1 MRSAVRRGGV
11 IVFAMCLGIAAIAQG
26 HRSEDRRSH
35 SDWAADRQSQSDWAA
50 DRQSHKTGGPTGPE
64 IATRMA
70 WWRDARFGMF
80 IHWGLYAIPAGEWE
94 GKTSH
99 GEWIMNTAQI
109 PVAQYEKFRA
119 QFNPARFDAREW
131 VRMAKDA
138 GVRYIVITTKHHDG
152 FCLFDSALTDYDVM
166 STPFK
171 RDIMKEL
178 VDACREAGIRIGW
191 YHSIMDWHHPDYL
204 PRREWEKRS
213 TQGASF
219 ERYVQHLKGQ
229 VRELLTKYGP
239 IDVMW
244 FDGQWEGT
252 WTHERGLDMYR
263 YVRGLQPDIIV
274 NNRVDKGG
282 GDFQLTRDASFA
294 GDFGTPEQEVP
305 PTGLPGVDW
314 ETCMTM
320 NDHWG
325 YNSHDENWKSS
336 EQLIRTLVDVA
347 SKGGN
352 LLLNVGP
359 TAEGLIPQPSIERL
373 AAMGRWLK
381 TNGEAIYGTS
391 ASPFPALGRPGAGA
405 APGTASSW
413 GRATQKRMPDGST
426 RLYLHVFDWPKDG
439 TLVVDGLLSEPTS
452 AFLLADPSRSPLV
465 TGRNRDALTVALP
478 AAAPDP
484 VDTVVVVD
492 IKGRPDVAIAP
503 TISAVAPIFV
513 DTLDVT
519 VASAQEGVELRYTT
533 NATNPHPDSPLVS
546 GPIRLTASAEV
557 AARAFRA
564 GKPVSPIARASF
576 AKVIPQRA
584 VVVDKTEPG
593 LRYEYF
599 EGIFEKTTDFTTPV
613 KRGVVRTFDL
623 SPRARDSRF
632 GFRYAGFLKVQ
643 KRGVYQF
650 ALTSD
655 DGSRL
660 SIDSQVLVD
669 NDGLHSL
676 REKTGLVALAPGLHS
691 IQVEFF
697 ERDGGFDL
705 KVHWSGPDLPRQPI
719 TDRDLVIVMGNV
731 RFRDR

>member
-1 MRSAVRRGGV
+1 MRHAVRDGGV
-11 IVFAMCLGIAAIAQG
+11 IVFAMCLAAAAIAQG
-26 HRSEDRRSH
+26 HRSENQRST
-35 SDWAADRQSQSDWAA
+35 SPQTPAPSAQSL
-50 DRQSHKTGGPTGPE
+50 
-64 IATRMA
+64 ATRMA

-80 IHWGLYAIPAGEWE
+80 IHWGLYAVPAGEWE

-119 QFNPARFDAREW
+119 QFNPTRFDAREW

-178 VDACREAGIRIGW
+178 LDACREAGIRIGW

-204 PRREWEKRS
+204 PRRDWEKRS

-219 ERYVQHLKGQ
+219 GRYVQHLKGQ

-252 WTHERGLDMYR
+252 WTHARGLDMYR
-263 YVRGLQPDIIV
+263 FVRSLQPDIIV

-282 GDFQLTRDASFA
+282 GDFQMTRDASFA

-336 EQLIRTLVDVA
+336 AQLIRTLADVA

-359 TAEGLIPQPSIERL
+359 TAEGLIPPPSVERL

-391 ASPFPALGRPGAGA
+391 ASPFPALGRPDAGA
-405 APGTASSW
+405 APGAGSSW
-413 GRATQKRMPDGST
+413 GRATQKRMPDGTT

-439 TLVVDGLLSEPTS
+439 ILAIDGLLSEPTA
-452 AFLLADPSRSPLV
+452 AFLLADPARSPLA
-465 TGRNRDALTVALP
+465 TRRDGDVLAVALP
-478 AAAPDP
+478 AGAPDP
-484 VDTVVVVD
+484 VDSVVVMD
-492 IKGRPDVAIAP
+492 LKGKPDVAVAP
-503 TISAVAPIFV
+503 AITAAAPIFV

-519 VASAQEGVELRYTT
+519 VTSPQEDVELRYTT
-533 NATNPHPDSPLVS
+533 SGTNPHPDSPLVS

-564 GKPVSPIARASF
+564 GKPVSPIARVSF
-576 AKVIPQRA
+576 AKVIPQHA
-584 VVVDKTEPG
+584 VVVEKTEPG

-599 EGIFEKTTDFTTPV
+599 EGIFEKTADLITPV
-613 KRGVVRTFDL
+613 KRGVVRGFEM
-623 SPRARDSRF
+623 SPRARESRF
-632 GFRYAGFLKVQ
+632 GFRYAGFLRVPR
-643 KRGVYQF
+643 RGVYQF
-650 ALTSD
+650 ALSSD

-660 SIDSQVLVD
+660 SIDGQVLVD

-676 REKTGLVALAPGLHS
+676 REKTGLVALAPGFHS

-719 TDRDLVIVMGNV
+719 TDRDLAIVTGNV
-731 RFRDR
+731 RFR

>member
-1 MRSAVRRGGV
+1 
-11 IVFAMCLGIAAIAQG
+11 
-26 HRSEDRRSH
+26 
-35 SDWAADRQSQSDWAA
+35 
-50 DRQSHKTGGPTGPE
+50 
-64 IATRMA
+64 MA
-70 WWRDARFGMF
+70 WWRDARFGLF

-119 QFNPARFDAREW
+119 QFNPTRFDAREW

-305 PTGLPGVDW
+305 PTGLPGVGHPSAVAALGTPPDW

-359 TAEGLIPQPSIERL
+359 TAEGLIPQPSVERL

-391 ASPFPALGRPGAGA
+391 ASPFPALGRPSAGA

-413 GRATQKRMPDGST
+413 GRATQKQMPDGST

-452 AFLLADPSRSPLV
+452 AFLLADPARSPLV
-465 TGRNRDALTVALP
+465 TGRDRGVLTIALP

-519 VASAQEGVELRYTT
+519 VTSTQEGVELRYTT

-546 GPIRLTASAEV
+546 GPIRLTANAEV

-576 AKVIPQRA
+576 AKVIPQHA
-584 VVVDKTEPG
+584 VLVDKTEPG

-599 EGIFEKTTDFTTPV
+599 EGVFEKTTDFNTPV

-623 SPRARDSRF
+623 SPRARDGRF
-632 GFRYAGFLKVQ
+632 GFRYAGFLKVP

-660 SIDSQVLVD
+660 SIDNQVLVD

-719 TDRDLVIVMGNV
+719 TDRDLVIVTGNV
-731 RFRDR
+731 RYRDR

>member
-1 MRSAVRRGGV
+1 MKTRTIAFFAAFL
-11 IVFAMCLGIAAIAQG
+11 VFSTIFAATAPPLGAQVQTP
-26 HRSEDRRSH
+26 DRLQWFRE
-35 SDWAADRQSQSDWAA
+35 A
-50 DRQSHKTGGPTGPE
+50 K
-64 IATRMA
+64 
-70 WWRDARFGMF
+70 FGLF
-80 IHWGLYAIPAGEWE
+80 IHWGVYSMIGREEW
-94 GKTSH
+94 
-99 GEWIMNTAQI
+99 ARQLLQI
-109 PVAQYEKFRA
+109 PLKEYQYYA
-119 QFNPARFDAREW
+119 DNFNPVDFDPDAW
-131 VRMAKDA
+131 AALAKDA
-138 GVRYIVITTKHHDG
+138 GVKYVIITSKHHDG
-152 FCLFDSALTDYDVM
+152 FSIFDSHYTDYD
-166 STPFK
+166 
-171 RDIMKEL
+171 IMKAKYGKDIL
-178 VDACREAGIRIGW
+178 GPLSSSMKKAGIPLGF
-191 YHSIMDWHHPDYL
+191 YYSIMDWHHPDYL

-219 ERYVQHLKGQ
+219 ARYVQHLKGQ

-305 PTGLPGVDW
+305 PTGLPGVGHPSAAAALGTPPDW

-359 TAEGLIPQPSIERL
+359 TAEGLIPQPSVERL

-381 TNGEAIYGTS
+381 ANGEAIYGTS
-391 ASPFPALGRPGAGA
+391 ASPFPTLGRTGAGA

-465 TGRNRDALTVALP
+465 TGRDRDVLTVALP

-519 VASAQEGVELRYTT
+519 VTSTQEGIELRYTA
-533 NATNPHPDSPLVS
+533 NATNPHADSPLVS

-584 VVVDKTEPG
+584 VVVDRTEPG

-599 EGIFEKTTDFTTPV
+599 EGVFEKTTDFTTPV
-613 KRGVVRTFDL
+613 KRGVVRSFDL
-623 SPRARDSRF
+623 SPRARGSRF
-632 GFRYAGFLKVQ
+632 GFRYAGFLKVP

-650 ALTSD
+650 ALASD

-676 REKTGLVALAPGLHS
+676 REKIGLVALAPGLHA

-719 TDRDLVIVMGNV
+719 TDRDLAIVTGNV
-731 RFRDR
+731 RYR

>member
-1 MRSAVRRGGV
+1 MRSAVRRVLMAVVIGVTLFGAGPGLKAGTCGSDSPLQRGTTPGGT
-11 IVFAMCLGIAAIAQG
+11 
-26 HRSEDRRSH
+26 D
-35 SDWAADRQSQSDWAA
+35 
-50 DRQSHKTGGPTGPE
+50 
-64 IATRMA
+64 RMA
-70 WWRDARFGMF
+70 WWREARFGLF
-80 IHWGLYAIPAGEWE
+80 IHWGLYAIPAGEWQ
-94 GKTSH
+94 GQTSH

-109 PVAQYEKFRA
+109 PVAQYEKFRSR
-119 QFNPARFDAREW
+119 FNPARFDAREW

-138 GVRYIVITTKHHDG
+138 GVGYIVITTKHHDG
-152 FCLFDSALTDYDVM
+152 FCLFDSALTDYTVM
-166 STPFK
+166 ATPFK

-178 VDACREAGIRIGW
+178 VTACREAGIRIGW

-204 PRREWEKRS
+204 PRREWETRS

-219 ERYVQHLKGQ
+219 DRYVQYLKGQ

-239 IDVMW
+239 IDIMW

-263 YVRGLQPDIIV
+263 FVRGLQPDIIV

-294 GDFGTPEQEVP
+294 GDYGTPEQEVP
-305 PTGLPGVDW
+305 PTGLPGVGHPSAGAALGTPPDW

-325 YNSHDENWKSS
+325 YNSHDENWKSG

-359 TAEGLIPQPSIERL
+359 TAEGLIPQPSIDRL
-373 AAMGRWLK
+373 AGIGRWLK

-391 ASPFPALGRPGAGA
+391 ASPFPAL
-405 APGTASSW
+405 SW
-413 GRATQKRMPDGST
+413 GRATAKRMPDEAT
-426 RLYLHVFDWPKDG
+426 RLYLHVFEWPTNG
-439 TLVVDGLLSEPTS
+439 RLVVDGLLSEATS
-452 AFLLADPSRSPLV
+452 AFLLADPARRPLATARDGDILAV
-465 TGRNRDALTVALP
+465 TVP

-492 IKGRPDVAIAP
+492 LKGRPDVAIAP
-503 TISAVAPIFV
+503 AISAVAPIFV

-519 VASAQEGVELRYTT
+519 IASSQQGVELRYTT
-533 NATNPHPDSPLVS
+533 GGTNPHADSPLVS

-564 GKPVSPIARASF
+564 GKAVSPIARASF
-576 AKVIPQRA
+576 AKVIPQHA
-584 VVVDKTEPG
+584 VVVDHIEPG

-599 EGIFEKTTDFTTPV
+599 EGTFDKTTDLAKPI
-613 KRGVVRTFDL
+613 KRGVVHTFDL
-623 SPRARDSRF
+623 APRARASRF
-632 GFRYAGFLKVQ
+632 GFRYSGFLKVP

-650 ALTSD
+650 ALASD

-660 SIDSQVLVD
+660 LVDGQVLVD

-691 IQVEFF
+691 IQVDFF

-719 TDRDLVIVMGNV
+719 TDRDLAIAAGNV
-731 RFRDR
+731 RFR

>member
-1 MRSAVRRGGV
+1 MPVT
-11 IVFAMCLGIAAIAQG
+11 
-26 HRSEDRRSH
+26 
-35 SDWAADRQSQSDWAA
+35 
-50 DRQSHKTGGPTGPE
+50 KPTPGD
-64 IATRMA
+64 TS
-70 WWRDARFGMF
+70 WFVHDRFGLF
-80 IHWGLYAIPAGEWE
+80 IHWGLYAIPAGEWN

-109 PVAQYEKFRA
+109 PVAEYEKFRA
-119 QFNPARFDAREW
+119 RFNPTRFDAREW

-152 FCLFDSALTDYDVM
+152 FCLFDSALTDYNVM
-166 STPFK
+166 STPFR

-204 PRREWEKRS
+204 PRREWETRS

-219 ERYVQHLKGQ
+219 ERYVRYLKGQ

-263 YVRGLQPDIIV
+263 YVRSLQPDIIV

-305 PTGLPGVDW
+305 PMGLPGVDW

-336 EQLIRTLVDVA
+336 QQLIHTLVDVA

-359 TAEGLIPQPSIERL
+359 TAEGVIPAPSVERL
-373 AAMGRWLK
+373 AAMGQWLK
-381 TNGEAIYGTS
+381 VNGEAIYGTV
-391 ASPFPALGRPGAGA
+391 ASPFPAL
-405 APGTASSW
+405 SW
-413 GRATQKRMPDGST
+413 GRATQKRMPDAMT

-439 TLVVDGLLSEPTS
+439 RLVVDGLLSEPTS
-452 AFLLADPSRSPLV
+452 AFLLGDPSHAPLR
-465 TGRNRDALTVALP
+465 TGRDRDMLVVTLP
-478 AAAPDP
+478 AAAPDA

-492 IKGRPDVAIAP
+492 VKGKPDVALAP
-503 TISAVAPIFV
+503 TITAPAPIFL
-513 DTLDVT
+513 DALDVT
-519 VASAQEGVELRYTT
+519 VSTGQEGVELRYTT
-533 NATNPHPDSPLVS
+533 SGTNPHEDSPLVT
-546 GPIRLTASAEV
+546 GPIHLTATSIV
-557 AARAFRA
+557 SARAFRGA
-564 GKPVSPIARASF
+564 RPVGPIGRQSF
-576 AKVIPQRA
+576 SKVLPQRG
-584 VVVDKTEPG
+584 VNVEKTEPG
-593 LRYEYF
+593 VRYEYF
-599 EGIFEKTTDFTTPV
+599 EGVFATTLDLKKAV
-613 KRGVVRTFDL
+613 SHGVARAFDL
-623 SPRARDSRF
+623 SPRAHNTHF
-632 GFRYAGFLKVQ
+632 GFRYAGFLKVP

-660 SIDSQVLVD
+660 LVDNNVVVD
-669 NDGLHSL
+669 NDGLHSA
-676 REKTGLVALAPGLHS
+676 REKTGLAALAPGLHA

-697 ERDGGFDL
+697 ELDGGFEL

-719 TDRDLVIVMGNV
+719 TDRDVVIATGNV
-731 RFRDR
+731 RYRER

>member
-1 MRSAVRRGGV
+1 
-11 IVFAMCLGIAAIAQG
+11 MCLGVTAIAQG
-26 HRSEDRRSH
+26 HRSERHLAGRRSH
-35 SDWAADRQSQSDWAA
+35 EANAQAA
-50 DRQSHKTGGPTGPE
+50 GPD
-64 IATRMA
+64 RMA
-70 WWRDARFGMF
+70 WWREARFGMF
-80 IHWGLYAIPAGEWE
+80 IHWGLYAIPAGQWE
-94 GKTSH
+94 GKTTH

-119 QFNPARFDAREW
+119 QFNPTRFDAREW

-138 GVRYIVITTKHHDG
+138 GVGYIVITTKHHDG

-213 TQGASF
+213 AQGASV
-219 ERYVQHLKGQ
+219 ERYVQYLKGQ

-263 YVRGLQPDIIV
+263 YVRSLQPDIIV

-305 PTGLPGVDW
+305 PTGLPGMDW

-325 YNSHDENWKSS
+325 YNSQDQNWKSS
-336 EQLIRTLVDVA
+336 EQLIRMLVDIA

-352 LLLNVGP
+352 FLLNVGP
-359 TAEGLIPQPSIERL
+359 TAEGLIPQPSVERL

-381 TNGEAIYGTS
+381 TNGEAIYGTT
-391 ASPFPALGRPGAGA
+391 ASPFPV
-405 APGTASSW
+405 TSW
-413 GRATQKRMPDGST
+413 GRATQKQMPDRVT

-439 TLVVDGLLSEPTS
+439 KLVVDGLLSEATS
-452 AFLLADPSRSPLV
+452 AFLLGDPSRSPLA
-465 TGRNRDALTVALP
+465 TGRERDMLAVTLP
-478 AAAPDP
+478 ATVPDA

-492 IKGRPDVAIAP
+492 IKGKPDVAIAP
-503 TISAVAPIFV
+503 TISAPAPIFI
-513 DTLDVT
+513 DTLEVT
-519 VASAQEGVELRYTT
+519 VSSSQEDVELRYTT
-533 NATNPHPDSPLVS
+533 NATNRHADSPLVS
-546 GPIRLTASAEV
+546 GPIRLTASAQV
-557 AARAFRA
+557 SARAFRA
-564 GKPVSPIARASF
+564 GRPVSPISRVSF
-576 AKVIPQRA
+576 TKVTPRKP
-584 VVVDKTEPG
+584 VLVDKTEPG

-599 EGIFEKTTDFTTPV
+599 EGTFEKTTDFRTPV
-613 KRGVVRTFDL
+613 KRGVVRVFDV
-623 SPRARDSRF
+623 SPRERNSRF
-632 GFRYAGFLKVQ
+632 GFRYFGFLKVP
-643 KRGVYQF
+643 KRGVYEF

-660 SIDSQVLVD
+660 LVDSEVLVD
-669 NDGLHSL
+669 NDGLHSP
-676 REKTGLVALAPGLHS
+676 REKTGLVALAPGLHLF
-691 IQVEFF
+691 QVDFF

-719 TDRDLVIVMGNV
+719 TDRDVVIAVGNV
-731 RFRDR
+731 RYRNR